1 MKYYLY
7 PILLIALASCS
18 SQKKPMTLR
27 DIDTTNKQQQATNA
41 FNRAKTDE
49 EIRKAY
55 ADYLK
60 YSTRND
66 KSRQDAI
73 ARLAELEFELGNK
86 VMKEK
91 DNLAEGGN
99 EELDD
104 KLYNARIDKT
114 IELLTTSVKEYP
126 KSKKNHQILY
136 NLANAYDQKGD
147 HQNSEAALK
156 KLTRNHPKSPY
167 YIESQFRI
175 AEIAFSK
182 QDFVAAEDAYTEVLT
197 SKKNDRFYEKARFK
211 RGWARFKQE
220 YYIEAVDDFLD
231 TVTYHEFDDY
241 EQLNQSEK
249 DIFKEYFRAIGLSF
263 SYLGGVERLNK
274 YFADKPDFKYLY
286 YTYAHIG
293 EIYEK
298 QYRFSDAVD
307 TQNYFIKM
315 HPNSPNI
322 PLAQLKIYDIWKK
335 GGFANRVY
343 ESLDKFYDSYNP
355 KSDYWVKKNTDYKIY
370 QKASQKLK
378 ENILV
383 VSTDHHAKYLKY
395 KKKKFF
401 INAQKW
407 YERYLKHYPT
417 QASKDNIH
425 YKYAELLSSGRVY
438 LSALKQYELA
448 AYDSDIIL
456 NKDAAYATI
465 SLTSKLYNKSKIDQK
480 KNTLLNNHIKYSMLF
495 SQLYPTDKR
504 SPKIISHAAEL
515 AFRSGQYQKAIDL
528 AELIPENNQSG
539 ITIRSNI
546 IKAHSYFKLGQYNI
560 AEANY
565 QNALASSSTGPK
577 TTRSELENKLGL
589 SIYKQAD
596 AEAKNNHTDQALFH
610 FTRIRK
616 VVPDSKYAAT
626 GMYDAIALTMSDEM
640 WTSSV
645 YYIKQFQAL
654 YPSHKLN
661 GDVSRKLSSVYL
673 KSGQDIMAAREFEK
687 VAKLGSD
694 NKVKTAAL
702 WKAAELYETKKDMPS
717 AIKTYQQYAKKYPRP
732 FSQNMEAMQ
741 KLVGL
746 YAQQDDVLNAN
757 KWRNN
762 ILKADRRVS
771 KKTRTA
777 RTRFIAS
784 SASLDLAK
792 NKYAAFDSQKLTLP
806 LKTTL
811 RKKKRAMQSAV
822 RLFGRTSAYAVADT
836 ATEATHSIAEI
847 YSSFSKALLDSER
860 PKNLSKDELEQY
872 QILLEDK
879 AFPFEEKA
887 IEFFEANL
895 SHIKDG
901 VYNQWIHNS
910 LSRLEELFP
919 ARYKREVKVDAYVN
933 VIH

>member
-1 MKYYLY
+1 MKYITHSIFLVF
-7 PILLIALASCS
+7 LVSCS
-18 SQKKPMTLR
+18 SQNKPTTIR
-27 DIDTTNKQQQATNA
+27 DVDITNKQQQSANA
-41 FNRAKTDE
+41 FGRAKSDE

-55 ADYLK
+55 AEYLK
-60 YSTRND
+60 FSTKND

-86 VMKEK
+86 VIKEN
-91 DNLAEGGN
+91 DNLANGGD

-104 KLYNARIDKT
+104 KLYNSRLDKT
-114 IELLTTSVKEYP
+114 IELLTTSVREYP

-136 NLANAYDQKGD
+136 NLANAYDQKGE
-147 HQNSEAALK
+147 HEKSEAALK
-156 KLTRNHPKSPY
+156 QLVKNHPKSPY
-167 YIESQFRI
+167 YIEAQFRL
-175 AEIAFSK
+175 AEMAFSK
-182 QDFVAAEDAYTEVLT
+182 KEYVRAEDAYTEVVV
-197 SKKNDRFYEKARFK
+197 SKKNDRFYEKAKFK

-220 YYIEAVDDFLD
+220 YYIEAVDDFLE

-249 DIFKEYFRAIGLSF
+249 DIFREYFRAIGLSF

-274 YFADKPDFKYLY
+274 YFADKPNFKYLY

-298 QYRFSDAVD
+298 QFRFSDAVE

-315 HPNSPNI
+315 HPNSPNV
-322 PLAQLKIYDIWKK
+322 PLAQLKIFDIWKK

-343 ESLDKFYDSYNP
+343 DSLDKFYVAYNP
-355 KSDYWVKKNTDYKIY
+355 KSDYWVKNNADSKIY
-370 QKASQKLK
+370 QAASQKLK

-383 VSTDHHAKYLKY
+383 VARDHHAKYQEHR
-395 KKKKFF
+395 KKKFF
-401 INAQKW
+401 LNAQKW
-407 YERYLKHYPT
+407 YERYLTHYST
-417 QASKDNIH
+417 QARKDNVH
-425 YKYAELLSSGRVY
+425 YMYAELLAAGRAY
-438 LSALKQYELA
+438 PGALKQYELA

-465 SLTSKLYNKSKIDQK
+465 TLTSKLLNKAK
-480 KNTLLNNHIKYSMLF
+480 KAKQRETLLNNHIKYSMLF
-495 SQLYPTDKR
+495 SQLYSTDKR
-504 SPKIISHAAEL
+504 SPQIVSHAAEL

-528 AELIPENNQSG
+528 SELVSENNQPAIALRG
-539 ITIRSNI
+539 NI
-546 IKAHSYFKLGQYNI
+546 IKAHSYFKLGKYTI

-565 QNALASSSTGPK
+565 QNAITTDKLEQKTRTELSS
-577 TTRSELENKLGL
+577 KLGL
-589 SIYKQAD
+589 AIYKQAES
-596 AEAKNNHTDQALFH
+596 EAKLGRTDQALYH
-610 FTRIRK
+610 FTRINK
-616 VVPDSKYAAT
+616 VVPTSKYAAT
-626 GMYDAIALTMSDEM
+626 GMYDAIALTMSNEM
-640 WTSSV
+640 WSSSV
-645 YYIKQFQAL
+645 FYIKQFQQL
-654 YPSHKLN
+654 FPKHKLN
-661 GDVSRKLSSVYL
+661 SDVSRKLSAVYL

-687 VAKLGSD
+687 VASLGGD

-702 WKAAELYETKKDMPS
+702 WKAAELYEAKKDIPS
-717 AIKTYQQYAKKYPRP
+717 AIKTYQQYAQKHPHP
-732 FSQNMEAMQ
+732 FTQNMEAMQ
-741 KLVGL
+741 KLVEL
-746 YAQQDDVLNAN
+746 YSQQDDVLSAN
-757 KWRNN
+757 KWRNG
-762 ILKADRRVS
+762 ILKADKRVS
-771 KKTRTA
+771 KKTRTE

-792 NKYAAFDSQKLTLP
+792 TQYASFDSQKLTLP

-836 ATEATHSIAEI
+836 ATEATYSIAEI

-860 PKNLSKDELEQY
+860 PKNLNKDELEQY

-895 SHIKDG
+895 SHIKEG
-901 VYNQWIHNS
+901 VYNQWIDSS
-910 LSRLEELFP
+910 LKRLQQLFP
-919 ARYKREVKVDAYVN
+919 ARYKREVKIDEYVN